1 MRTLALDAV
10 FLQLD
15 PLVKNWAISLLK
27 HQETHGADQSFN
39 LLVWGIS
46 CQNKINAGLARIP
59 TENDPVY
66 EQWQEVQSILRPHN
80 LILELFRELCVNK
93 KTITPL
99 EWNERV
105 SKILMENGAATIRLA
120 KINSVLMRL
129 NYGKMVSYS
138 VMAIG
143 YLH

>member
-80 LILELFRELCVNK
+80 LILELFRELCVNQ

-105 SKILMENGAATIRLA
+105 SKILMENGVR
-120 KINSVLMRL
+120 K
-129 NYGKMVSYS
+129 
-138 VMAIG
+138 
-143 YLH
+143 